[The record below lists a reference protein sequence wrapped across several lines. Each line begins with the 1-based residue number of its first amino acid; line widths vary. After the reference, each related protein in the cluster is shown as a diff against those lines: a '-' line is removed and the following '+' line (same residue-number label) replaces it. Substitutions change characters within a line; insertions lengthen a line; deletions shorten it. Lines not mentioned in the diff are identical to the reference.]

1 MPLNDTKLQQVER
14 VLLCLE
20 GVMDND
26 SVRAELDA
34 LERGH
39 EDQMTLVEAIGWLYQ
54 HYRSRC
60 IGQRYDK
67 LKWAADI
74 LGIEQESMKVAQER
88 TLETL
93 EDRMEMAFIRN
104 DREEIDDLERLHRRT
119 GSL

>member
-20 GVMDND
+20 GVMDNG

-74 LGIEQESMKVAQER
+74 LGIARKCEGCAGAHLGD
-88 TLETL
+88 T
-93 EDRMEMAFIRN
+93 
-104 DREEIDDLERLHRRT
+104 
-119 GSL
+119 